1 MVVAE
6 FQQKDQKG
14 GGMTS
19 PQLFNYVYANGYAG
33 AWIWSDDTE
42 ANQAAGI
49 SALNGKNGSGGLVN
63 FPL

>member
-6 FQQKDQKG
+6 FQQKDMNGAGQ
-14 GGMTS
+14 TS
-19 PQLFNYVYANGYAG
+19 SQLFNYVYANGYAG

-42 ANQAAGI
+42 AVQSAVIA
-49 SALNGKNGSGGLVN
+49 ALNGNNGSGGLVN